1 LIVSFRCAET
11 EKIFREERSRKYG
24 NIQRIAFRK
33 LVMLHAAEKLSDLAG
48 AGTSVE
54 ALKADRE
61 GQHSIRINDQ
71 FRICFEW
78 SNGNAAGV
86 EIVDYH

>member
-1 LIVSFRCAET
+1 M
-11 EKIFREERSRKYG
+11 
-24 NIQRIAFRK
+24 AFRK

-48 AGTSVE
+48 AGRSVE

-78 SNGNAAGV
+78 SNGNAGDV
-86 EIVDYH
+86 EIADYH